1 MMNRTLRVRFWI
13 EFALTVLGGALSLLS
28 LLVPNWL
35 ERLFGSAPD
44 NGSGALEW
52 AIALGILSATALSGF
67 LVRWEWRRST
77 VLT

>member
-13 EFALTVLGGALSLLS
+13 ECALTVLGGALSLLS
-28 LLVPNWL
+28 LFVPNWL

-44 NGSGALEW
+44 NGSGAFEW
-52 AIALGILSATALSGF
+52 AIALGILSATALCGF

-77 VLT
+77 VLA